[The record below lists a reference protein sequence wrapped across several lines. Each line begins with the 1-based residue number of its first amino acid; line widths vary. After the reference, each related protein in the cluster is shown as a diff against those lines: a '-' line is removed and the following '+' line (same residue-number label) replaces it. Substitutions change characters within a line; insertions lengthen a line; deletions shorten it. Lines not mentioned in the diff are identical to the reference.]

1 MARAPGAPAHA
12 GAPPRPLREAAPVA
26 RGPAAPRARRSLT
39 IPWFSESSRTLYR
52 RQVRRS
58 GAKMRAKA
66 IELVEQRNVKPEA
79 RGRIPAFRVGD
90 TVRVHTKISE
100 GDKERIQIFEG
111 VVIRRKRGQIN
122 TTFTVRKMSYGVG
135 VERIFP
141 LYSPRIDKIEIATQG
156 KVKRAR
162 LFYLRE
168 LQGKAARLQN
178 REEGGAAAQ

>member
-1 MARAPGAPAHA
+1 M
-12 GAPPRPLREAAPVA
+12 
-26 RGPAAPRARRSLT
+26 RS
-39 IPWFSESSRTLYR
+39 
-52 RQVRRS
+52 
-58 GAKMRAKA
+58 KA

-79 RGRIPAFRVGD
+79 RAQIPEFRVGD

-111 VVIRRKRGQIN
+111 VVIRKKRGQVN

-141 LYSPRIDKIEIATQG
+141 LYSPRIDKIEVVSSG

-178 REEGGAAAQ
+178 REEGGATQ

>member
-1 MARAPGAPAHA
+1 M
-12 GAPPRPLREAAPVA
+12 
-26 RGPAAPRARRSLT
+26 RS
-39 IPWFSESSRTLYR
+39 
-52 RQVRRS
+52 
-58 GAKMRAKA
+58 KA
-66 IELVEQRNVKPEA
+66 IELVEQRNVKPETRA
-79 RGRIPAFRVGD
+79 QVPQFRVGD

-111 VVIRRKRGQIN
+111 VVIRKKRGQVN
-122 TTFTVRKMSYGVG
+122 TMFTVRKMSYGVG

-141 LYSPRIDKIEIATQG
+141 MYSPRIDKIEIMTSG

-178 REEGGAAAQ
+178 REEGGGAAQ

>member
-1 MARAPGAPAHA
+1 M
-12 GAPPRPLREAAPVA
+12 
-26 RGPAAPRARRSLT
+26 RS
-39 IPWFSESSRTLYR
+39 
-52 RQVRRS
+52 
-58 GAKMRAKA
+58 KA
-66 IELVEQRNVKPEA
+66 IELVEQRNVKPEV
-79 RGRIPAFRVGD
+79 RGAIPEFRVGD

-111 VVIRRKRGQIN
+111 VVIRRKKGHSN

-141 LYSPRIDKIEIATQG
+141 LYSPRIDRIEVVSSG

-168 LQGKAARLQN
+168 LRGKAARLKN
-178 REEGGAAAQ
+178 AEEGGAPQQ

>member
-1 MARAPGAPAHA
+1 M
-12 GAPPRPLREAAPVA
+12 
-26 RGPAAPRARRSLT
+26 RS
-39 IPWFSESSRTLYR
+39 
-52 RQVRRS
+52 
-58 GAKMRAKA
+58 KA
-66 IELVEQRNVKPEA
+66 IELVEQRNVKPEV
-79 RGRIPAFRVGD
+79 RGAIPEFRVGD

-111 VVIRRKRGQIN
+111 VVIRRKKGHAN

-141 LYSPRIDKIEIATQG
+141 LYSPRIDRIEVVSSG

-168 LQGKAARLQN
+168 LQGKAARLKN
-178 REEGGAAAQ
+178 AEEGGAPQQ

>member
-1 MARAPGAPAHA
+1 M
-12 GAPPRPLREAAPVA
+12 
-26 RGPAAPRARRSLT
+26 RS
-39 IPWFSESSRTLYR
+39 
-52 RQVRRS
+52 
-58 GAKMRAKA
+58 KA

-79 RGRIPAFRVGD
+79 RGAIPEFRVGD

-111 VVIRRKRGQIN
+111 VVIRRKKGHAN

-141 LYSPRIDKIEIATQG
+141 LYSPRIDRIEVVSSG

-168 LQGKAARLQN
+168 LQGKAARLKN
-178 REEGGAAAQ
+178 AEEGGAPQQ

>member
-1 MARAPGAPAHA
+1 M
-12 GAPPRPLREAAPVA
+12 
-26 RGPAAPRARRSLT
+26 RS
-39 IPWFSESSRTLYR
+39 
-52 RQVRRS
+52 
-58 GAKMRAKA
+58 KA
-66 IELVEQRNVKPEA
+66 IELVEQRNVKPETRA
-79 RGRIPAFRVGD
+79 QIPEFRVGD

-111 VVIRRKRGQIN
+111 VVIRRKRGQVN

-141 LYSPRIDKIEIATQG
+141 LYSPRIDKLEVMTSG

-162 LFYLRE
+162 LFYLRD

-178 REEGGAAAQ
+178 REEGGTAQ